1 MEIQING
8 FVAQKTRLPGLLAY
22 GLRLGELLD
31 RYLSR
36 ALRSRNIDLSRA
48 QTEVIVLLYR
58 KGALDMGAVSR
69 ELQKDPGTMTSV
81 VAGLVHRKL
90 CLKRSGE
97 EDRRT
102 NILELTTA
110 GKTQAKRCLV
120 VYRNLEKE
128 LQSIA
133 PASIEP
139 LAAILGALVRGG
151 LAPYPA
157 RKDHD
162 N

>member
-1 MEIQING
+1 
-8 FVAQKTRLPGLLAY
+8 
-22 GLRLGELLD
+22 
-31 RYLSR
+31 
-36 ALRSRNIDLSRA
+36 
-48 QTEVIVLLYR
+48 
-58 KGALDMGAVSR
+58 
-69 ELQKDPGTMTSV
+69 MTSV
-81 VAGLVHRKL
+81 VAGLVQRKL